1 MKVFIEKHPGVF
13 WYMNVFLPLICGMTL
28 YMFIHQDWLFAF
40 AERQSSLFCWLRSIT
55 YREFR
60 PQSWFGYFVKNQLG
74 DLLWAYAFEVT
85 LVLSTGNLRKALLYG
100 IVITIAAELFQLLPI
115 VYATFDILDIIAQV
129 VGIILASIV
138 SRCFYKHW
146 LTIETH

>member
-1 MKVFIEKHPGVF
+1 M
-13 WYMNVFLPLICGMTL
+13 
-28 YMFIHQDWLFAF
+28 
-40 AERQSSLFCWLRSIT
+40 
-55 YREFR
+55 
-60 PQSWFGYFVKNQLG
+60 KNQLG

-100 IVITIAAELFQLLPI
+100 IVISIAAELFQLLPI

-129 VGIILASIV
+129 VGVILASIV

>member
-115 VYATFDILDIIAQV
+115 VYA
-129 VGIILASIV
+129 
-138 SRCFYKHW
+138 
-146 LTIETH
+146 